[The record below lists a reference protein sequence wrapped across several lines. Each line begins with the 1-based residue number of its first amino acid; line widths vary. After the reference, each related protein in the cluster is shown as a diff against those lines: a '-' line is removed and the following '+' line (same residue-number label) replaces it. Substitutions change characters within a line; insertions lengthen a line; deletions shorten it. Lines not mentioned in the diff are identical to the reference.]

1 VLFRSMHDETLK
13 LDLYK
18 FECKFIVRYLKDS
31 YMDLNRTAHKTLSA
45 ELYRVQSGYWRK

>member
-1 VLFRSMHDETLK
+1 MHDETLK

-31 YMDLNRTAHKTLSA
+31 YMD
-45 ELYRVQSGYWRK
+45 